1 MGTSQ
6 YIRQILTTIK
16 RKIDTIIVGDFNT
29 PLIPMDRSS
38 RQEINK
44 EKQALNDTLDQL
56 ELQGISPT
64 TNGFHFFP
72 ALGDEVPTTGTPEK
86 SLSFPFHSC
95 HPISLLFS
103 PSVLS
108 LDSWFPC
115 DDLLTGHVISGPSS
129 LEWVI
134 HSPLSPT
141 PSPYPRIYLHHFWY
155 FFYIY
160 KWAMTTCSVWAGELR
175 REGWKPTYNGVFVCT
190 TLTYFCLSDCF
201 YLPNCHPDPSL
212 YIPVEQCLIISSL
225 L

>member
-1 MGTSQ
+1 VD
-6 YIRQILTTIK
+6 YFNVFIEFVIILFLFSVFFFFFFGCKACRITTW
-16 RKIDTIIVGDFNT
+16 
-29 PLIPMDRSS
+29 S
-38 RQEINK
+38 
-44 EKQALNDTLDQL
+44 
-56 ELQGISPT
+56 GIQPKL
-64 TNGFHFFP
+64 P